1 MTDNV
6 PEILWSAEAG
16 QSLIAPPIVFG
27 ETLLLAGQPADKQGQ
42 ITSLQAFDLVG
53 GEKRWQHDFEYAA
66 VSGMQAY
73 YLAPLEQDIVVVTAS
88 SSDFLRGEGSL
99 LAFDQQGEVIWQA
112 AGGEDRYSAPV
123 VMDRMVYVLAGSNKL
138 LIVSPEQEGDTQTR
152 IPLDASVASA
162 APLVMDGM
170 AYIPCRKPELLAVE
184 LSGNV
189 CWRFKY
195 QTNARDWLDTTPA
208 ASADRLFVV
217 SSAGSVFALERETG
231 EMLWRVES
239 GGNWSLT
246 APVVDGERLYVGF
259 KRGLQAMDANN
270 GRILWTLDSERP
282 IVAAPLVFHD
292 TLYVAGHDHVLYALD
307 KVTGDL
313 RWSHSMTRRLE
324 MPPVLAA
331 AALLIVD
338 RGGRINALSRPPE
351 PEPEPVVEPQLDPA
365 ALRAKAEE
373 YERSGDHLQAAELW
387 CQIGELDQAAK
398 QYEAGEAWLDAADT
412 WQKLFRYNRRAE
424 AYEKYARVVSDRE
437 DVDAEEKAAAWEL
450 AVHAYR
456 ETTLRENRHRAE
468 TEVARYRKQP
478 ILELEIAHDDL
489 MVETWSAIE
498 YTIRNKGFGPARLM
512 GVYVKPDRFET
523 ESNMSVVQPV
533 IHNDSPPHKRALQLR
548 PLQKGD
554 GVPMKFVVEYR
565 DNRNQDH
572 RFDRTFNVP
581 VFSESDSTT
590 DFGITGIRLSVGE
603 RKRYFALARTLS
615 DRFSME
621 ELDELLFGLG
631 INPDNLEGIT
641 LAAKVRELVR
651 YCLRRDSIGE
661 LIDTGA
667 SLRQDIDW
675 DSFR

>member
-1 MTDNV
+1 MTTEV
-6 PEILWSAEAG
+6 TETLWSAGAG

-27 ETLLLAGQPADKQGQ
+27 ETLLLASQPAGKQGH
-42 ITSLQAFDLVG
+42 ITSLQAFDLADG
-53 GEKRWQHDFEYAA
+53 SQRWQHDFEYAA

-73 YLAPLEQDIVVVTAS
+73 YLAPREQDIAVVTAS

-112 AGGEDRYSAPV
+112 ADGEDRYSAPV

-138 LIVSPEQEGDTQTR
+138 LIVSPEQEGDSETR

-195 QTNARDWLDTTPA
+195 QTNARDWLDMTPA
-208 ASADRLFVV
+208 ASAERLFVV
-217 SSAGSVFALERETG
+217 SSAGSVFALERESG
-231 EMLWRVES
+231 ELMWRLET
-239 GGNWSLT
+239 GGNWGLT

-259 KRGLQAMDANN
+259 KRGLRALDSNN

-282 IVAAPLVFHD
+282 IVAAPLIVHD
-292 TLYVAGHDHVLYALD
+292 TLYVAGHDHFLYALD
-307 KVTGDL
+307 KVTGEL
-313 RWSHSMTRRLE
+313 RWSHSMARRIE
-324 MPPVLAA
+324 MPPVLAP

-338 RGGRINALSRPPE
+338 RGGQINALERPPE
-351 PEPEPVVEPQLDPA
+351 PEPELVVEPELDPA
-365 ALRAKAEE
+365 ALRAMAEE
-373 YERSGDHLQAAELW
+373 HERSGNHLQAAELW
-387 CQIGELDQAAK
+387 CQVGELDRAAK
-398 QYEAGEAWLDAADT
+398 QYEAGEAWLDAAET
-412 WQKLFRYNRRAE
+412 WQKLYRYNRRAE
-424 AYEKYARVVSDRE
+424 AYEQHAQAVSKQ
-437 DVDAEEKAAAWEL
+437 DVGDEEKAAAWEQ

-478 ILELEIAHDDL
+478 ILELEVKHDDL
-489 MVETWSAIE
+489 MVETWSSIE
-498 YTIRNKGFGPARLM
+498 YTILNKGFGPARLM

-523 ESNMSVVQPV
+523 ESTMSVVQPV
-533 IHNDSPPHKRALQLR
+533 IHSDSPPYKRSLQLR

-581 VFSESDSTT
+581 VFSESDTTT
-590 DFGITGIRLSVGE
+590 DFGITGVRLSAAE
-603 RKRYFALARTLS
+603 RKRYFALARTIS

-621 ELDELLFGLG
+621 ELEELLFGLG

-641 LAAKVRELVR
+641 LAAKSRELVR
-651 YCLRRDSIGE
+651 YCLRRDSIDE
-661 LIDTGA
+661 LIDTGE